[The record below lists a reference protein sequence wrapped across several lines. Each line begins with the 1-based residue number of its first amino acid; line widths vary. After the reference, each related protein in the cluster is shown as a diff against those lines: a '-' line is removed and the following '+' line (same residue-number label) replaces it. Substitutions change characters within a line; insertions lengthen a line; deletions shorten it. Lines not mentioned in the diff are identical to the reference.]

1 MQREV
6 VESVY
11 GRIEG
16 ENEQWKKN
24 NTEDAVDIENG
35 HTLQEVASAALT
47 RGAESRYIFFN

>member
-1 MQREV
+1 M
-6 VESVY
+6 VETVY

-16 ENEQWKKN
+16 ENEQSKEN

-47 RGAESRYIFFN
+47 RGVESRDIFFN